1 MRTFLEW
8 LGRHA
13 RWALPAGVFLG
24 IVVPPLAA
32 WLRPTLTLAVIGTLT
47 AALVRLDWEGI
58 VAVARTPRL
67 AVLMTAM
74 LLVLGPLLGWL
85 VWQAGLV
92 SPLVGQILVLQL
104 AAPPIGSAAAFALFL
119 GIDGALAMIVTVLAT
134 LLLPLTLTGV
144 VAILLP
150 ASGVAVDLATFFI
163 RVLTV
168 VATPFALAWLIRRAV
183 GSARLA
189 RNGGLLAG
197 INVLLL
203 VLFAIAVMDGV
214 TARLWVDPAGILGLL
229 LLACVVGFVAHVIS
243 YLAFRRLAAETALS
257 AALLSGNRNMGLMLA
272 ITGGSAGLA
281 FDLYVGIAQI
291 PMYFAPLLL
300 SPLAARLA
308 VAPPPLRR

>member
-229 LLACVVGFVAHVIS
+229 LLACVVGFVAHVIG